1 MDGPE
6 ILIPIL
12 VCGMLFVAL
21 PWIILH
27 YVSKW
32 KSASTL
38 TTEDERLLDDL
49 HEMARRLDDRMLT
62 LERIVQADN
71 PNWRSL
77 GGDPV
82 ETMLEERGDR
92 LLADRADR
100 LERSDRL
107 ERPDRLERA
116 ERNDPIE
123 RAERAIRR
131 NV

>member
-6 ILIPIL
+6 ILVPIL
-12 VCGMLFVAL
+12 VVGMLFIGL

-32 KSASTL
+32 KTAATL

-49 HEMARRLDDRMLT
+49 HELARRLDDRMLT
-62 LERIVQADN
+62 IERIVQAEN

-77 GGDPV
+77 SADPV
-82 ETMLEERGDR
+82 ETMIEDRGER
-92 LLADRADR
+92 LLAG
-100 LERSDRL
+100 
-107 ERPDRLERA
+107 
-116 ERNDPIE
+116 RNDRIE
-123 RAERAIRR
+123 REDRAIRR